1 MPRFR
6 ANRFAAVWLLLLVI
20 AAGGW
25 SSDLMTNGSFD
36 AGLDGWSVYA
46 PTGTID
52 LVGEGG
58 EQSVRIVVAATE
70 EIGHPHIFQR
80 FAVSAGQILEGTALV
95 RTLSASGGKG
105 PYLSFSFYDEK
116 PERLSFTQSEST
128 HDWSEWTEISLL
140 SVVPDE
146 AVEAGFALILHG
158 RGEVEFA
165 SAGVRRLES
174 RPRKVDVDAV
184 SLTFRPEDSF
194 PLFGFGVE
202 DDGWFYNADNLGTG
216 FTEEEVKLRENRIRD
231 LDPDLVRM
239 FFWCK
244 DWNPSGDWKT
254 FDFDNDN
261 MKSHYRTLDL
271 YQSLGAR
278 VGVVGVEWGVS
289 RPFSDPDAVGAGYAE
304 LLDHL
309 IRVKGYDCIRDWT
322 LSNEPNHLFPR
333 LGYTFEDF
341 RDIHLAAS
349 REFDKR
355 ALAVSLIGSDDA
367 QDFLWF
373 SKCLED
379 SDYLAAV
386 DAIASHRYFKGP
398 DRILAPR
405 FFEER
410 IDAVRS
416 SGKDLPLILAE
427 FGFQDERSGTFENPV
442 MKTFEYALW
451 TARLAIEGLN
461 QGVAGY
467 SLWCL
472 HEVVYPG
479 GSKMTYGLWDERE
492 NDWRLRPV
500 YFSWRNFCRLTEPGD
515 TVIPCRVEPLG
526 AFDAVRVGNVLF
538 WANEGAT
545 EPTLSINDAVIEEG
559 RFWDRELVEANN
571 HEGKG
576 LDLGGAPTR
585 LPSNSF
591 GWIRFKGD

>member
-1 MPRFR
+1 MPLFSV
-6 ANRFAAVWLLLLVI
+6 NRFAWVLSLHLVI
-20 AAGGW
+20 IAGGW
-25 SSDLMTNGSFD
+25 GSNLLTNGGFE

-80 FAVSAGQILEGTALV
+80 FPVSAGEILEGTALV
-95 RTLSASGGKG
+95 RSLSASGGKG
-105 PYLSFSFYDEK
+105 PYLSFSFYGEK

-128 HDWSEWTEISLL
+128 HDKGEWTEIKLL

-165 SAGVRRLES
+165 SAGARRPES
-174 RPRKVDVDAV
+174 RPSRVDVEAV
-184 SLTFRPEDSF
+184 SLTFQPEDSF

-202 DDGWFYNADNLGTG
+202 DDGWFYNAENLGTG
-216 FTEEEVKLRENRIRD
+216 FTEEEVKLREDRILD

-254 FDFDNDN
+254 FDFENDN

-333 LGYTFEDF
+333 LGYSFEDY

-386 DAIASHRYFKGP
+386 DALASHRYFKGP
-398 DRILAPR
+398 DRILATW

-410 IDAVRS
+410 IEAVRQS
-416 SGKDLPLILAE
+416 EEDLPLVLAE

-442 MKTFEYALW
+442 MKTFDYALW
-451 TARLAIEGLN
+451 TARLVIEGLN

-479 GSKMTYGLWDERE
+479 GSKMTYGLWDDRE

-500 YFSWRNFCRLTEPGD
+500 YFSWRNFCRLTDPGD
-515 TVIPCRVEPLG
+515 TVIPCRVEPRG
-526 AFDAVRVGNVLF
+526 GVDAARVGNVLF
-538 WANEGAT
+538 WVNEGT
-545 EPTLSINDAVIEEG
+545 NEPTLSLDDAEIEEG
-559 RFWDRELVEANN
+559 RFWNRESVEAND
-571 HEGKG
+571 HEGKD
-576 LDLGGAPTR
+576 LDLGGTQIP
-585 LPSNSF
+585 LPSKSF
-591 GWIRFKGD
+591 GWIRFRGD

>member
-1 MPRFR
+1 MPVSW
-6 ANRFAAVWLLLLVI
+6 ANRFAAFFLLHLVI
-20 AAGGW
+20 PTGGW
-25 SSDLMTNGSFD
+25 GLNLLANSSFD
-36 AGLDGWSVYA
+36 AGFDGWSVYA
-46 PTGTID
+46 PTGKVD
-52 LVGEGG
+52 LVRE
-58 EQSVRIVVAATE
+58 ERDQSVRIVVAATE
-70 EIGHPHIFQR
+70 EIGHPHVYQR
-80 FAVSAGQILEGTALV
+80 FPVSAGDILEGTALI

-105 PYLSFSFYDEK
+105 PYLSFSFYGEN

-128 HDWSEWTEISLL
+128 HDLGEWTEVNLL
-140 SVVPDE
+140 SVVPE
-146 AVEAGFALILHG
+146 KAVEAGFALILHG
-158 RGEVEFA
+158 RGEAEFA

-174 RPRKVDVDAV
+174 RHRMVDAEAV

-202 DDGWFYNADNLGTG
+202 DDGWFFNADNLGTG
-216 FTEEEVKLRENRIRD
+216 FTEEEVKVREDRIRD

-261 MKSHYRTLDL
+261 MRSHYRTLDL

-278 VGVVGVEWGVS
+278 VGVVGVEWGVKH
-289 RPFSDPDAVGAGYAE
+289 PFPDAEAVGAGYAE
-304 LLDHL
+304 LLHHL
-309 IRVKGYDCIRDWT
+309 IRERGYNCIRDWT

-379 SDYLAAV
+379 PNYLAAV
-386 DAIASHRYFKGP
+386 DALASHRYFKGP
-398 DRILAPR
+398 DRILASR

-410 IDAVRS
+410 IEAIRS

-479 GSKMTYGLWDERE
+479 GSKMTYGLWDDHE

-500 YFSWRNFCRLTEPGD
+500 YFAWRNFCRLTEPGD
-515 TVIPCRVEPLG
+515 TVIPCRVEPRG
-526 AFDAVRVGNVLF
+526 GVDAARVGDVLF
-538 WANEGAT
+538 WVNEGKT
-545 EPTLSINDAVIEEG
+545 GTTLSVIDAAIEEG
-559 RFWDRELVEANN
+559 RFWNRESVEAND
-571 HEGKG
+571 HEGG
-576 LDLGGAPTR
+576 ILDCEIAPIR